1 MECWTNAV
9 PAASGLPKFTYT
21 GDYETVDDGNGNWR
35 IRFLSD
41 GQLVFT
47 SLKGAAEGVDIFCV
61 GGGGAGG
68 WSAGSGGG
76 GGYTNTFRNVHLNER
91 LPYIVF
97 IGPGGTVPTRGA
109 GESPPGNDGAISY
122 MSTTSLSPFFSS
134 GGGKGGIGYSDVGK
148 SDGKCNGGSGGGGG
162 TAGTGKAA
170 SGGSDGN
177 NGGSYS
183 GRYGKGQRTLAGP
196 GGESGSTR
204 EFGEADGTLYGGG
217 GGGGSIDT
225 NAHGA
230 GGEGGGGAGASGG
243 HFSEPGQPNTGG
255 GGGGGGSTTRDS
267 GIYAYPSP
275 GGSGIIIIRNAR

>member
-9 PAASGLPKFTYT
+9 PAASGLPKFIYD
-21 GDYETVDDGNGNWR
+21 GEYETLDDGDGNWR
-35 IRFLSD
+35 IKLLTT
-41 GQLVFT
+41 GILVLT
-47 SLKGAAEGVDIFCV
+47 GLKGATKGVDIFCV
-61 GGGGAGG
+61 GGGGSGG

-76 GGYTNTFRNVHLNER
+76 GGYATTYRNIALNEGVQ
-91 LPYIVF
+91 YSVI
-97 IGPGGTVPTRGA
+97 IGAGGTVPSRDA
-109 GESPPGNDGAISY
+109 GTSPPGNDGGATIFYPS
-122 MSTTSLSPFFSS
+122 SLSWWLRA
-134 GGGKGGIGYSDVGK
+134 GGGKGGIGYESQGQSQGK
-148 SDGKCNGGSGGGGG
+148 SNGGSGGGGG
-162 TAGTGKAA
+162 TAGTGSAA

-183 GRYGKGQRTLAGP
+183 GRYGKGQRTLAGQF
-196 GGESGSTR
+196 GETGTTR